1 MPSVIVRDRRGPPRR
16 AGVSYGARCHAV
28 SAPSARPY
36 PQPSVCC
43 QGQAVRAKYARGA
56 GEARTADVVRTA
68 SGGPNPGRIARSGGS
83 PDPTVRSTGDDTRR
97 GPRTRGR
104 RYITRTRTGPPES
117 EHMSQ
122 TDVASPAHRA
132 RRRKRRSR
140 GDPRT
145 PHKSMRSDPRTPRHG
160 TPAARRGRPERR
172 KVRRRPRRNGTNFQ
186 RKIRPFRSMFGC
198 LSGTSLRCSTCRVL
212 HSTTSTTTLQRSDQP
227 PASHQRR
234 AFASGLVAGARR
246 AALSN
251 TYT

>member
-1 MPSVIVRDRRGPPRR
+1 VGARTRRSGRPGTTPAADRGP
-16 AGVSYGARCHAV
+16 AV
-28 SAPSARPY
+28 
-36 PQPSVCC
+36 
-43 QGQAVRAKYARGA
+43 
-56 GEARTADVVRTA
+56 
-68 SGGPNPGRIARSGGS
+68 GGTS
-83 PDPTVRSTGDDTRR
+83 
-97 GPRTRGR
+97 
-104 RYITRTRTGPPES
+104 ITRTRTGPPES

-227 PASHQRR
+227 PAPSVRVRSRR
-234 AFASGLVAGARR
+234 RGSARR
-246 AALSN
+246 ALEHVHVRDS
-251 TYT
+251 T